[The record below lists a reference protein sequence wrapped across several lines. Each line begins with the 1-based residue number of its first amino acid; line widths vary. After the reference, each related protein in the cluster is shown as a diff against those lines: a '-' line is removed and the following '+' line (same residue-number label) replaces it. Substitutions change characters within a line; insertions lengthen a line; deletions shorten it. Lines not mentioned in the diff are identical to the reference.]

1 MRTFHR
7 RGFTALLLS
16 ASLLAGCAH
25 TSSPTEVLDRA
36 ATAAQKGTSE
46 ARTLAL
52 AGFHSWLVTGDPAAA
67 QGRFDE
73 ALTKDPADPF
83 ALYGQ
88 HLLARRAAQPRR
100 ALDAALAVA
109 TRAPRHPLAVPSARY
124 VLDLVG
130 SSPALDD
137 VILSGTQAALDAG
150 ATGEAA
156 QLLRAVHVAILGM
169 REDRA
174 AQARV
179 LKDMGAADTATL
191 LGPFSPWHLLA
202 FDDTTPPEKDGSLAG
217 PFTGPF
223 GQLVPRT
230 LRAPDS
236 RLDVAGE
243 PATGDIYLL
252 AVDAEVPE
260 DGIYVARSVSASSH
274 KVMLDGS
281 PLMERRAFTR
291 AAPTVATRPVRLAAG
306 RHRLFI
312 KLLKDQRAANVS
324 FALARADGRPSG
336 IRYTPASGPAP
347 ASWGSAPKE
356 AEAELV
362 YPGAEDLAATLAKE
376 AGPLLADFL
385 AVRDGMGRDPDGAWR
400 LMTRLQKGA
409 QSPAILSLRAELAAQ
424 DRSIPSKVARG
435 RATRDIETALSKDPG
450 DVATLLLRA
459 ELALNDGQ
467 STSAL
472 ETVKKARAVV
482 TPAGWPVHVLEARA
496 ALALEVESQAEESA
510 EAALQAQPGLCEA
523 QGLRYGLARRRD
535 AVARTD
541 ELVASLAGCP
551 GALSRAAEH
560 ARMRGDLERAAALYQ
575 EQLARNPGDVNTGLS
590 LANAYVARR
599 GFDEATSMLRALS
612 ALWPRN
618 TQVLAKL
625 ADVREL
631 AGDAAGAL
639 ALREQALAIDG
650 SNLSMRRALVRA
662 KTGQEVLQAY
672 AIDGRQ
678 AIKDY
683 TANPGPEESAAVYV
697 LDAAAVQV
705 FPDGSVINRIHSIQK
720 ALEQSGVQE
729 IAEVNLPS
737 GAQVLALRTIK
748 ADGTVLEPES
758 IEGKDTV
765 SLPGVQVG
773 DYVEVE
779 YLQAES
785 SRGPAQPGFTAS
797 EFYFRIADMPD
808 HRATYT
814 VVAPRGMGMKVD
826 AHGLQVPAPVVKGD
840 EEVFTYEVRKV
851 PPFIPEPDS
860 PPSAREYLPFV
871 VVGAGTTGNDRLVA
885 AYADAF
891 LDKGAL
897 NWEVEAFAREAA
909 EGKRGLEAV
918 QALYGAVMKRF
929 SGRDAGLTQ
938 SAASS
943 VAQDRGSRL
952 WLLKAGL
959 EALGIP
965 ARVAAVRTFSVDPAE
980 YLFPEESLLAYL
992 AVRAEVPGEEPV
1004 WLDTTTRFAPFG
1016 ELPES
1021 AMGQRDAYL
1030 LPEPGRALEKVKTP
1044 PLTQQLGKQV
1054 QLALEVDGKGVLTG
1068 KGEEVYS
1075 GFEAAQLAEALEAIS
1090 GERRRQALQGAVG
1103 RYFSGAELTDLKL
1116 ERTEAVGAP
1125 LTVRY
1130 TFKAPSFARV
1140 DGNKLVLPPITMPAM
1155 LGRQYVQL
1163 STRTTPLYLED
1174 TEASRTQVTLTM
1186 PQGYRLAD
1194 AQAQLK
1200 SESPFGRLQR
1210 TEKQEG
1216 RTLTIDES
1224 LRVERG
1230 RIPVK
1235 KYEDFAHFAGEVD
1248 LIQSRDL
1255 VLVKQ

>member
-1 MRTFHR
+1 MRTFP
-7 RGFTALLLS
+7 RGLTALLLS
-16 ASLLAGCAH
+16 ASLLSGCAH
-25 TSSPTEVLDRA
+25 TSSPSEVLDRA
-36 ATAAQKGTSE
+36 ATAAKQGTSA

-73 ALTKDPADPF
+73 ALTKDPSDPF
-83 ALYGQ
+83 TLYGQ

-109 TRAPRHPLAVPSARY
+109 TRAPRHPLAVPAARY

-137 VILSGTQAALDAG
+137 AILTGTQAALEAG

-156 QLLRAVHVAILGM
+156 QLLRASQLAILGM
-169 REDRA
+169 RDDRA

-179 LKDMGAADTATL
+179 LKDMGGADTATL
-191 LGPFSPWHLLA
+191 LGPFSPWHMLA

-217 PFTGPF
+217 PFSGPF

-236 RLDVAGE
+236 RLDLSGE
-243 PATGDIYLL
+243 PAGGDIYLM
-252 AVDAEVPE
+252 AVDAEVSE
-260 DGIYVARSVSASSH
+260 DGVYVARSVSASSH
-274 KVMLDGS
+274 KVMLDGR
-281 PLMERRAFTR
+281 PLLERRAFTR
-291 AAPTVATRPVRLAAG
+291 AAPTVTARPVRLAAG

-312 KLLKDQRAANVS
+312 KLLKDQRSSNVS
-324 FALARADGRPSG
+324 FALTRADGRPSA
-336 IRYTPASGPAP
+336 IRYSPASGPAP
-347 ASWGSAPKE
+347 ASWGSAPKN
-356 AEAELV
+356 AEAQLV
-362 YPGAEDLAATLAKE
+362 YPRAEDLAAALADE

-385 AVRDGMGRDPDGAWR
+385 AVRDGMGRDLDGSWR
-400 LMTRLQKGA
+400 LMTRLQKTA
-409 QSPAILSLRAELAAQ
+409 RSPAILALRAELAAQ

-459 ELALNDGQ
+459 ELSLNDGQ
-467 STSAL
+467 ASTAL
-472 ETVKKARAVV
+472 QTVRKARAVV
-482 TPAGWPVHVLEARA
+482 TPAGWPVHMLEARA

-510 EAALQAQPGLCEA
+510 EAALQAQPGLCE
-523 QGLRYGLARRRD
+523 GRRLGYELARRRD
-535 AVARTD
+535 AVARAD

-551 GALSRAAEH
+551 GALTRTADH
-560 ARMRGDLERAAALYQ
+560 ARMRGDLERTVALYQ
-575 EQLARNPGDVNTGLS
+575 EQLARNPGDVNAGLS
-590 LANAYVARR
+590 VANAYVARR
-599 GFDEATSMLRALS
+599 SFDEASATLKALS

-618 TQVLAKL
+618 TQVLTRL

-631 AGDAAGAL
+631 AGDAAGAQ
-639 ALREQALAIDG
+639 ALREQALSIDG
-650 SNLSMRRALVRA
+650 GNLSLRRAVVRA
-662 KTGQEVLQAY
+662 KTGKEVLQAY

-683 TANPGPEESAAVYV
+683 EANPGPEESAAAYV

-705 FPDGSVINRIHSIQK
+705 FPDGSVVNRIHSIQK
-720 ALEQSGVQE
+720 ALEQSGVQD

-737 GAQVLALRTIK
+737 GAQVLALRTRK
-748 ADGTVLEPES
+748 ADGTVLEPEN

-808 HRATYT
+808 HRAIYT
-814 VVAPRGMGMKVD
+814 VVAPKGTGMKVD
-826 AHGLQVPAPVVKGD
+826 AHGLQVSAPVVKGD
-840 EEVFTYEVRKV
+840 EEVFTHEVKKV

-860 PPSAREYLPFV
+860 PPSVREYLPFV

-885 AYADAF
+885 VYSDAF
-891 LDKGAL
+891 LDNGAL
-897 NWEVEAFAREAA
+897 NWELEAFARTAA
-909 EGKRGLEAV
+909 EGKKGLEAV
-918 QALYGAVMKRF
+918 KALYAAVMKTF

-952 WLLKAGL
+952 WVLKAGL

-965 ARVAAVRTFSVDPAE
+965 ARIAAVRTFSSDPAE
-980 YLFPEESLLAYL
+980 YLFPEEALLPYL
-992 AVRAEVPGEEPV
+992 AVRAEVPGEGPV
-1004 WLDTTTRFAPFG
+1004 WLDTTTRYAPFG
-1016 ELPES
+1016 ELPE
-1021 AMGQRDAYL
+1021 AALGEREAYV
-1030 LPEPGRALEKVKTP
+1030 LPEPGRPLEKVKTP
-1044 PLTQQLGKQV
+1044 PLKQQPSKV
-1054 QLALEVDGKGVLTG
+1054 VKLALEVDAKGLLTA
-1068 KGEEVYS
+1068 KAEELYT
-1075 GFEAAQLAEALEAIS
+1075 GFQAAQLAEAFESIS
-1090 GERRRQALQGAVG
+1090 GERRKQALQGAVG
-1103 RYFSGAELTDLKL
+1103 RYFRGAELTELKV
-1116 ERTEAVGAP
+1116 ERAEEVGAP
-1125 LTVRY
+1125 FSVHY
-1130 TFKAPSFARV
+1130 AFKAPGFART
-1140 DGNKLVLPPITMPAM
+1140 DGNKLVLPPLTMPAM
-1155 LGRQYVQL
+1155 LGRQYVQI
-1163 STRTTPLYLED
+1163 STRTTPLYLESN
-1174 TEASRTQVTLTM
+1174 EESRVRVTLTM

-1200 SESPFGRLQR
+1200 AESPFGRLQR

-1216 RTLTIDES
+1216 RTLTLEET
-1224 LRVERG
+1224 LRVERA

>member
-1 MRTFHR
+1 MRTFL
-7 RGFTALLLS
+7 RGITALLLS

-25 TSSPTEVLDRA
+25 TSSPSEVLDRA

-52 AGFHSWLVTGDPAAA
+52 AGFHAWLVSGDPAAA

-73 ALTKDPADPF
+73 ALTKDPADPYT
-83 ALYGQ
+83 LYGQ

-109 TRAPRHPLAVPSARY
+109 TRAPRHPLAVASARY

-130 SSPALDD
+130 ASPELDD
-137 VILSGTQAALDAG
+137 VILTGTQAALDAG
-150 ATGEAA
+150 ATGEIA
-156 QLLRAVHVAILGM
+156 QLLRASQLAILGM
-169 REDRA
+169 RDDRA

-179 LKDMGAADTATL
+179 LKDMGAVDTATL

-217 PFTGPF
+217 PFSGPF

-236 RLDVAGE
+236 RLDLAGE
-243 PATGDIYLL
+243 PAGGDIYLM
-252 AVDAEVPE
+252 AVDAEVAE
-260 DGIYVARSVSASSH
+260 DGVYVARSVSSSSH
-274 KVMLDGS
+274 KVMLDGR
-281 PLMERRAFTR
+281 PLLERRVFTR
-291 AAPTVATRPVRLAAG
+291 ATPTVSARAVRLAAG

-312 KLLKDQRAANVS
+312 KLLKDQRSSNVA
-324 FALARADGRPSG
+324 FALARADGRPSA
-336 IRYTPASGPAP
+336 IRYSPASGPAP
-347 ASWGSAPKE
+347 ASWGSTPKD

-362 YPGAEDLAATLAKE
+362 FPRAEDLAAALANE

-385 AVRDGMGRDPDGAWR
+385 AVRDGMGRDPDGSWR
-400 LMTRLQKGA
+400 LMMRLQKTA
-409 QSPAILSLRAELAAQ
+409 QSPAILALRAELAAQ
-424 DRSIPSKVARG
+424 DRTIPSKVARG
-435 RATRDIETALSKDPG
+435 RATRDIETALTKDPG

-459 ELALNDGQ
+459 ELSLNDGQ
-467 STSAL
+467 SSSAM

-482 TPAGWPVHVLEARA
+482 TPAGWPVHMLEART

-510 EAALQAQPGLCEA
+510 EAALQAQPGLCE
-523 QGLRYGLARRRD
+523 GKRLRYELARRRD
-535 AVARTD
+535 AVARAD
-541 ELVASLAGCP
+541 ELVASFVGCP
-551 GALSRAAEH
+551 GGLTRAADH
-560 ARMRGDLERAAALYQ
+560 ARMRGDLERTVALYQ
-575 EQLARNPGDVNTGLS
+575 EQFARNPGDVNAGVS
-590 LANAYVARR
+590 LANAYTARR
-599 GFDEATSMLRALS
+599 GFDEATATLRSLS

-618 TQVLAKL
+618 TQLLVRL

-639 ALREQALAIDG
+639 ALREQALSLDG
-650 SNLSMRRALVRA
+650 SNLALRRAVVRA
-662 KTGQEVLQAY
+662 KTGKEVLQTY

-683 TANPGPEESAAVYV
+683 EAAPGAEESAAVYV

-705 FPDGSVINRIHSIQK
+705 FPDGSVVNRIHSIQK

-737 GAQVLALRTIK
+737 GAQVLALRTLK
-748 ADGTVLEPES
+748 ADGTVLEPEN

-779 YLQAES
+779 FLQAEA

-797 EFYFRIADMPD
+797 EFYFRIANMPD

-814 VVAPRGMGMKVD
+814 VVAPKGTGMKVD

-840 EEVFTYEVRKV
+840 EEVFTYEVKRV

-871 VVGAGTTGNDRLVA
+871 VLGAGTTGNDKLVTT
-885 AYADAF
+885 YSDAF
-891 LDKGAL
+891 LDNGAL
-897 NWEVEAFAREAA
+897 NWEVEAFARTAA
-909 EGKRGLEAV
+909 EGKKGLEAV
-918 QALYGAVMKRF
+918 KALYAAVMKTF

-938 SAASS
+938 SAAAS
-943 VAQDRGSRL
+943 VAQDRGSRM
-952 WLLKAGL
+952 WVLKAGL

-965 ARVAAVRTFSVDPAE
+965 ARLVAVRTFSADPAE
-980 YLFPEESLLAYL
+980 YLFPEESLLPYL
-992 AVRAEVPGEEPV
+992 AVRAEVPGAGPV
-1004 WLDTTTRFAPFG
+1004 WLDTTTRYAPFG

-1021 AMGQRDAYL
+1021 ALGERDAYL
-1030 LPEPGRALEKVKTP
+1030 LPEPGRPLEKVKTP
-1044 PLTQQLGKQV
+1044 PLSQQPGKQV
-1054 QLALEVDGKGVLTG
+1054 KLALEVDGKGLLTG
-1068 KGEEVYS
+1068 KGEETYT
-1075 GFEAAQLAEALEAIS
+1075 GFQAAQLAEAFESLS
-1090 GERRRQALQGAVG
+1090 GERRRQALQSAVG
-1103 RYFSGAELTDLKL
+1103 RYFGGAELTDLKL
-1116 ERTEAVGAP
+1116 EHAEEVGAP
-1125 LTVRY
+1125 FIVRY
-1130 TFKAPSFARV
+1130 GFKAPGFARV
-1140 DGNKLVLPPITMPAM
+1140 DGNRLVLPPITMPAM

-1163 STRTTPLYLED
+1163 SARTTPLYLD
-1174 TEASRTQVTLTM
+1174 STEESRVQVTLTM
-1186 PQGYRLAD
+1186 PQGFRLAD

-1216 RTLTIDES
+1216 RTLTVEET
-1224 LRVERG
+1224 LRVERA

-1255 VLVKQ
+1255 VLAKQ